1 MSSPLSFDLN
11 SCLVVLA
18 FGTFLCVADRLIS
31 ALCFLLFIAISHR
44 FGQGMNMKQIL
55 CLCSILEWIDMND
68 NLMVDDIRW
77 LQHNDLFGKSGSQE
91 KNTFNMSN
99 RFQVL
104 TFSTFFV
111 PRTFGPYHKPFVSL
125 QYSSIVPHQRFLWET
140 WWQWRVW
147 RCLCEC
153 NDYSMHFCRL
163 ICRACWFEHLERM
176 FVYFCHARIKLE
188 DAKEFRC
195 RSAIFFRKFCT
206 SFPQGWIVLQ
216 RSAPIFMATWAVTL

>member
-55 CLCSILEWIDMND
+55 CLRSILEWIDMHD

-91 KNTFNMSN
+91 KNTFNMSS

-104 TFSTFFV
+104 TFSTFFCA
-111 PRTFGPYHKPFVSL
+111 KDLWSL
-125 QYSSIVPHQRFLWET
+125 PQTI
-140 WWQWRVW
+140 
-147 RCLCEC
+147 CL
-153 NDYSMHFCRL
+153 F
-163 ICRACWFEHLERM
+163 
-176 FVYFCHARIKLE
+176 
-188 DAKEFRC
+188 
-195 RSAIFFRKFCT
+195 AIFQYCASSKIPVRNLVAMA
-206 SFPQGWIVLQ
+206 SLAVL
-216 RSAPIFMATWAVTL
+216 V